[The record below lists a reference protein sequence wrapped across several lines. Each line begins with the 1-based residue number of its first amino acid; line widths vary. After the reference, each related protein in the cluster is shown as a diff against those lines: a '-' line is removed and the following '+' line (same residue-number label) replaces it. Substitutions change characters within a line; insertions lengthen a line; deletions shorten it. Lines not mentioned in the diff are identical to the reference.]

1 MLILDAGLLETT
13 NQWCSW
19 NKAAKL
25 WDALG
30 QVNPE
35 LNPGVDLYLQIQDHW
50 NSWSCGPWSWRMA
63 KYATSKCQVKR
74 RTSSQV
80 VTVWFGG
87 RLYENICCLG
97 WLPKKSS
104 CWSECWLRST
114 ARVSEPWQENTGRWS
129 MNSVAWWKKRWTIIP
144 MLHFKPTFLIL
155 II

>member
-97 WLPKKSS
+97 WLPKKIQLLVRMLAPFHSS
-104 CWSECWLRST
+104 SFWAL
-114 ARVSEPWQENTGRWS
+114 TGKHRQMVYEQCGLVEKE
-129 MNSVAWWKKRWTIIP
+129 MNDNSDAP
-144 MLHFKPTFLIL
+144 F
-155 II
+155 